1 METTQQSAETV
12 EKKPRNKRFAYVFI
26 ALILLAGI
34 FGGIKLMHA
43 QHHEETD
50 DAQIVST
57 ISPVIPRVSGYIQE
71 VRIHDNQLV
80 HQGDTLLILD
90 NRDFKINLA
99 QATALLESAKSNVEA
114 AGAGVAVAQANISTT
129 EVSVNTIDAQ
139 IESAKVDLWRA
150 EKDFQRYANLI
161 EDHSITQQQY
171 EQALASKQQ
180 AEKRLEVLETQRH
193 SATRQV
199 AAVNQQKFVSSSQE
213 NAAHALIK
221 QREAEVEA
229 AKLNLSYTV
238 ITATIDGQVGKVNL
252 QPGQFLSAGQA
263 LFHIVP
269 TLDKWVVANF
279 KETQLTRM
287 AVGQKVEIQVDAYP
301 DSVLSGTISS
311 FSPATGAAQ
320 SLLPPDNATGNFVK
334 VVQRVPVRINFDEGE
349 NNSAFIE
356 KIRAGMNVQVDVHL
370 D

>member
-1 METTQQSAETV
+1 METTQQAAETV
-12 EKKPRNKRFAYVFI
+12 EEKPKNKRFAIIFI
-26 ALILLAGI
+26 VLILVAGTY
-34 FGGIKLMHA
+34 GVIKYMHA

-71 VRIHDNQLV
+71 VRVKDNQIV
-80 HQGDTLLILD
+80 HKGDTLVVLD

-99 QATALLESAKSNVEA
+99 QATAMLESAKSNVAA
-114 AGAGVAVAQANISTT
+114 AGAGVAVAEANISTT
-129 EVSVNTIDAQ
+129 EVSVQTIEAQ

-171 EQALASKQQ
+171 EQALAAKQQ
-180 AEKRLEVLETQRH
+180 AEKHLDVLESQRH

-199 AAVNQQKFVSSSQE
+199 AAVNQQKSVSSSQAS
-213 NAAHALIK
+213 AATALIH

-229 AKLNLSYTV
+229 ARLNLSYTV
-238 ITATIDGQVGKVNL
+238 ITAAIDGQIGKVNL

-263 LFHIVP
+263 LFHVVP
-269 TLDKWVVANF
+269 ITDKWVVANF
-279 KETQLTRM
+279 KETQLTHM
-287 AVGQKVEIQVDAYP
+287 AIGQKVEIEVDAYP
-301 DSVLSGTISS
+301 DSLLTGTISS

-320 SLLPPDNATGNFVK
+320 SLIPPDNASGNFVK
-334 VVQRVPVRINFDEGE
+334 VVQRVPVRINFDQDA
-349 NNSAFIE
+349 NSPELIK
-356 KIRAGMNVQVDVHL
+356 KIRAGMNVLVDVHL